1 MAFNQRLGVAL
12 AVPDTPLDTKM
23 ARSILPDQIS
33 REATIRQAGRAAALV
48 LGLMNAEA
56 DLIAFGMDDQ
66 IAVPL
71 RKRLIPGYDEAVDAG
86 QGAGAIGV
94 TISGSG
100 SALVAITPVD
110 EAARVADA
118 MADRLS
124 ALGNH
129 AVALTPG
136 VSTQGVATLE

>member
-1 MAFNQRLGVAL
+1 
-12 AVPDTPLDTKM
+12 
-23 ARSILPDQIS
+23 
-33 REATIRQAGRAAALV
+33 
-48 LGLMNAEA
+48 MNAEA

-71 RKRLIPGYDEAVDAG
+71 RKQLIPGFDEAVDAG
-86 QGAGAIGV
+86 QRAGAIGV

-100 SALVAITPVD
+100 SALVAITPED
-110 EAARVADA
+110 QAEAVADA
-118 MADRLS
+118 MADKLS

-136 VSTQGVATLE
+136 VSTTGVATLE